1 MFSRILLKYFSIP
14 ALSKYFMPKINRCGQ
29 AAVLSRQ
36 EMARLFRA
44 IQSPSHRLIFAI
56 CRYTTERISAV
67 LKLEILDVY
76 DTKGKVR
83 PIITFKGINRKGS
96 RGKPGKTRQVPV
108 HPRLKELLDGYEVT
122 PLCKWLFP
130 NPVDPTKHISRQAA
144 DEALRRACLKAGL
157 GDAGV
162 STHTFRRTAI
172 TELANSGVQIR
183 VIQEITG
190 HASLA
195 QLKTYIE
202 VSEDQVKEAIK
213 LL

>member
-1 MFSRILLKYFSIP
+1 
-14 ALSKYFMPKINRCGQ
+14 MPKINRSGQ

-44 IQSPSHRLIFAI
+44 MQSEHHRIIFAI
-56 CRYTTERISAV
+56 CRYTTERITAV
-67 LKLEILDVY
+67 LKLEVLDIY

-83 PIITFKGINRKGS
+83 PIITFRGVNRKGS
-96 RGKPGKTRQVPV
+96 NGKPGKTRQVPT
-108 HPRLKELLDGYEVT
+108 HPRLRELLDGYEVSSGS
-122 PLCKWLFP
+122 KWLFP
-130 NPVDPTKHISRQAA
+130 NPSDPTKHITRQSA
-144 DEALRRACLKAGL
+144 DEALRRACEKAGL

-172 TELANSGVQIR
+172 TELANSGVNIR
-183 VIQEITG
+183 VIQEVTG

-202 VSEDQVKEAIK
+202 VSEKQVKEAIN